1 MTEKRRHER
10 RFILTKTRRKRIADF
25 VTYCLLIIISI
36 LIIFPLYW
44 VVSTSFR
51 PAVGQMGTG
60 FAWFPQN
67 PTLENYKTL
76 ISLSKVGFGGA
87 AFVDYIK
94 NSTIVA
100 LSTTLISISI
110 GTLAAYSMSRFNYRG
125 KVGVLLIF
133 IVTQLI
139 TTIALILPLY
149 RVFRVLGLIDTR
161 LALVLTY
168 TSFAVPFCTWFLKG
182 FFDSIPIELDEAALI
197 DGASRLQALILVIL
211 PVSLPGIVATG
222 VFAFIISWN
231 EFMFALTFINS
242 ASIKTIPVGIAELL
256 GEHFVPWGVVT
267 AGGVLASIPV
277 ILFFAIFQRYIVKG
291 LTSGAIKG

>member
-1 MTEKRRHER
+1 MFPLKKSQKRN
-10 RFILTKTRRKRIADF
+10 ISNI
-25 VTYCLLIIISI
+25 VTYILLVIIAVITV
-36 LIIFPLYW
+36 FPLYW

-60 FAWFPQN
+60 FAWFPHD
-67 PTLENYKTL
+67 PTLENYQTL

-94 NSTIVA
+94 NSSIVS
-100 LSTTLISISI
+100 LTTTMISIVV
-110 GTLAAYSMSRFNYRG
+110 GTFAAYSMSRFEYRG
-125 KVGVLLIF
+125 KIGILLLFVI
-133 IVTQLI
+133 TQLI
-139 TTIALILPLY
+139 TTVALILPLY
-149 RVFRVLGLIDTR
+149 RVLQALGLIDTR
-161 LALVLTY
+161 LSLVLTY

-182 FFDSIPIELDEAALI
+182 FFDSIPIDLDEAALI
-197 DGASRLQALILVIL
+197 DGASRIQVLFHVIL

-222 VFAFIISWN
+222 VFAFIVSWN

-242 ASIKTIPVGIAELL
+242 ASKKTIPLGIAELL

-277 ILFFAIFQRYIVKG
+277 ILFFVLFQRYIVQG
-291 LTSGAIKG
+291 LTSGAVKG